1 MRASSASTPAN
12 GAPPRARACLLS
24 TCGLPGAGK
33 STLTCALAAHLD
45 RDGPGGSLGVRVT
58 RVAFD
63 DIERR
68 LASERAASSSDPDP
82 DAPAPAPAGF
92 HPALWRA
99 ARAEAFAALERAL
112 ADDPNDPRPHLVVAD
127 DNFYYAGMRYQCHL
141 LARRAAAAHVQLY
154 LPVDLDLAHA
164 RNAARHP
171 SEVVPRD
178 ALDRMADAI
187 EPPDGDRRAFERDAV
202 VIVSPRAEADDAHTS
217 AVWDR
222 IWTTWG
228 GAAIEPE
235 SVEEAAARRAEGSA
249 ANARSAAHA
258 LDIRSRKALG
268 SAMASAAASGM
279 DGAARGKLSARLN
292 EARRVMLEAVRE
304 AARRVERDGDDGEG
318 EGTDDAEADF
328 AFAATATARE
338 AEFAEACRVAAKG
351 E

>member
-1 MRASSASTPAN
+1 
-12 GAPPRARACLLS
+12 
-24 TCGLPGAGK
+24 
-33 STLTCALAAHLD
+33 
-45 RDGPGGSLGVRVT
+45 
-58 RVAFD
+58 
-63 DIERR
+63 
-68 LASERAASSSDPDP
+68 
-82 DAPAPAPAGF
+82 
-92 HPALWRA
+92 
-99 ARAEAFAALERAL
+99 
-112 ADDPNDPRPHLVVAD
+112 
-127 DNFYYAGMRYQCHL
+127 MRYQCHR

-202 VIVSPRAEADDAHTS
+202 VIGTARRSRRRAHERRVGSDMDHLGGRGDCAR
-217 AVWDR
+217 VCGGG
-222 IWTTWG
+222 G
-228 GAAIEPE
+228 GAARGGIGGERDE
-235 SVEEAAARRAEGSA
+235 RG
-249 ANARSAAHA
+249 A
-258 LDIRSRKALG
+258 LAWDIRSRKALG

-328 AFAATATARE
+328 AFAAVAMARE

>member
-1 MRASSASTPAN
+1 MRASSASTPAD

-33 STLTCALAAHLD
+33 STLTRALAAHLD

-68 LASERAASSSDPDP
+68 LASERAASSSHP
-82 DAPAPAPAGF
+82 DAPAPEPAGF
-92 HPALWRA
+92 DPALWRA

-127 DNFYYAGMRYQCHL
+127 DNFYYAGMRYQCHR

-171 SEVVPRD
+171 TEIVPRD
-178 ALDRMADAI
+178 ALDRMADAF
-187 EPPDGDRRAFERDAV
+187 EPPDGVRRAFERDAV
-202 VIVSPRAEADDAHTS
+202 VVVPPRADADDARPS

-228 GAAIEPE
+228 PAATEPE
-235 SVEEAAARRAEGSA
+235 SAEEAAARRAEGSA
-249 ANARSAAHA
+249 ANARSATHA

-279 DGAARGKLSARLN
+279 DGASRGKMSARLN

-304 AARRVERDGDDGEG
+304 AARRVEGNGDDGEG
-318 EGTDDAEADF
+318 EGADEAEADF
-328 AFAATATARE
+328 AFAAAAMARE